1 MLHSRFESKDALF
14 RISLARF
21 ASANSARSRR
31 FSASRSTDSTGGGF
45 AGVFVLAYPDSRSFF
60 AQTEFVRDAGDR
72 SIRGVRIG
80 LGMDDELDGT
90 SLEFV
95 SVFHWQERI
104 SFFQSP
110 CLYYPRGDS
119 GGYGAL
125 LAGTV
130 ARDGYEVIEAPRVAA
145 YAPARPGAGKS
156 DPLDAAA
163 IAAASLPLDRAKL
176 RIPRHDQGARA
187 SLRVLLAAREQ
198 MTDERTAKVNALIAL
213 LRSVDLDIDARH
225 ALTLDQITT
234 VAHWRT
240 RREEQ
245 SASTARIEAT
255 RLAKRITTLNIELKD
270 NHVRIIEM
278 LKATPA
284 AALLEETGIGPVN
297 AAVVYTVWSHPGRVR
312 SEAAFA
318 ALAGVNPIPASSG
331 NTVRHRLNRGGDRR
345 LNSALHMAVVV
356 RMAHDPGTQEYVDRR
371 TTEGKTPREI
381 RRCLQHYLAR
391 HLYRA
396 LNALHA
402 STETSPEAH

>member
-1 MLHSRFESKDALF
+1 MTSTRADVGRDAVKRICPFVRKGPSVTMTTVAHSYPFVIGVDTH
-14 RISLARF
+14 ARTHTYAVLT
-21 ASANSARSRR
+21 ASGEHIDTASFPNTGPGRSRAIAWAAR
-31 FSASRSTDSTGGGF
+31 RTGGD
-45 AGVFVLAYPDSRSFF
+45 LASLWVI
-60 AQTEFVRDAGDR
+60 E
-72 SIRGVRIG
+72 
-80 LGMDDELDGT
+80 GT
-90 SLEFV
+90 GS
-95 SVFHWQERI
+95 
-104 SFFQSP
+104 
-110 CLYYPRGDS
+110 
-119 GGYGAL
+119 YGAL

-145 YAPARPGAGKS
+145 YAPARSGAGKS

-163 IAAASLPLDRAKL
+163 IATASLPLERAKL

-225 ALTLDQITT
+225 ALTPDQITT
-234 VAHWRT
+234 VAHWRK
-240 RREEQ
+240 RREEL

-255 RLAKRITTLNIELKD
+255 RLAKRITTLDIELND
-270 NHVRIIEM
+270 NHVRITEM

-356 RMAHDPGTQEYVDRR
+356 RIAHDPGTQEYVDRR

-381 RRCLQHYLAR
+381 RRCLKRYLAR

-402 STETSPEAH
+402 STETGPEVH